1 MLAIKR
7 FRFNEKLY
15 AKQAFAIRNQ
25 VFVIEQHVDTE
36 LEYDEFEES
45 SHHYLVLMD
54 GQAIGTARWRETDKG
69 IKLERF
75 AILKEFRDKKTGT
88 HLLEKVMKDVIPF
101 QKPIFLHAQLRAIS
115 FYERYGF
122 KCVGPMFVEADI
134 EHFEMVFAV
143 GG

>member
-7 FRFNEKLY
+7 FRSDEKLY

-25 VFVIEQHVDTE
+25 VFVIEQHVDPD
-36 LEYDEFEES
+36 LEYDEFEGPS
-45 SHHYLVLMD
+45 QHYLVLMD
-54 GQAIGTARWRETDKG
+54 GQAIGTARWRETNKG

-75 AILKEFRDKKTGT
+75 AILKEFRDKKNGT
-88 HLLEKVMKDVIPF
+88 HLLNEVMKDVIPYK
-101 QKPIFLHAQLRAIS
+101 KPIFLHAQLRAIS

-122 KCVGPMFVEADI
+122 KCVGPMFIEADI

>member
-1 MLAIKR
+1 MYDQK
-7 FRFNEKLY
+7 
-15 AKQAFAIRNQ
+15 AFTIRNQ
-25 VFVIEQHVDTE
+25 VFVIEQHVDPD
-36 LEYDEFEES
+36 LEYDEFEGS
-45 SHHYLVLMD
+45 SQHYLVIMD

-75 AILKEFRDKKTGT
+75 AILKEFRDKKTGFY
-88 HLLEKVMKDVIPF
+88 LLNEVMKDVIPF

-134 EHFEMVFAV
+134 EHFEMIFVV

>member
-1 MLAIKR
+1 MLAIKH
-7 FRFNEKLY
+7 FRSDEKLY

-75 AILKEFRDKKTGT
+75 AILKELRDKGTGT
-88 HLLEKVMKDVIPF
+88 HLLKEVMKDVTPF
-101 QKPIFLHAQLRAIS
+101 KKPIFLHAQLRAIP

-122 KCVGPMFVEADI
+122 KCIGPMFIEADI
-134 EHFEMVFAV
+134 QHFEMVFTV
-143 GG
+143 GV

>member
-25 VFVIEQHVDTE
+25 VFVIEQHVDPD
-36 LEYDEFEES
+36 LEYDEFEDPS
-45 SHHYLVLMD
+45 QHYLVLMD
-54 GQAIGTARWRETDKG
+54 GLAIGTARWRETDKG

-88 HLLEKVMKDVIPF
+88 QLLEEVMKDVIPL
-101 QKPIFLHAQLRAIS
+101 QKPIFLHAQLRAIP

-122 KCVGPMFVEADI
+122 KCVGPMFIEADI
-134 EHFEMVFAV
+134 EHFEMVFAPTS
-143 GG
+143 